1 MYSDFNIKT
10 VRNGSKNVVTNE
22 IFQGIELNINPV
34 LNESNIGGHDYLRNL
49 VHLPFFLQ
57 NAALRKV
64 KHVKMLES
72 SIKRSSRLL
81 DDDAGPGFMVRNSNC
96 VDKLWS
102 KL

>member
-1 MYSDFNIKT
+1 MA
-10 VRNGSKNVVTNE
+10 RNALKITIYN

-81 DDDAGPGFMVRNSNC
+81 DDDSGQQFMVRNPNTFRADFDEY
-96 VDKLWS
+96 VL
-102 KL
+102 LTEN

>member
-1 MYSDFNIKT
+1 M
-10 VRNGSKNVVTNE
+10 
-22 IFQGIELNINPV
+22 

-72 SIKRSSRLL
+72 SIKRGSRLL
-81 DDDAGPGFMVRNSNC
+81 EDDGVPSLMVNLSMKMRSLMLLLII
-96 VDKLWS
+96 VISIIK
-102 KL
+102 

>member
-1 MYSDFNIKT
+1 M
-10 VRNGSKNVVTNE
+10 
-22 IFQGIELNINPV
+22 NINPV

-81 DDDAGPGFMVRNSNC
+81 DDDAGPGFMVR
-96 VDKLWS
+96 KPYFLHKHWS
-102 KL
+102 KI